1 MQRMSDATKSFEE
14 LVQIREMIHA
24 TERAKIRKLS
34 KNAYEELEE
43 LLLEQQ
49 QQHCQQQCDEMNYI
63 VET

>member
-1 MQRMSDATKSFEE
+1 MLSDATKSFEE
-14 LVQIREMIHA
+14 LVQIRKMIHA

-43 LLLEQQ
+43 LLLQ

>member
-1 MQRMSDATKSFEE
+1 MLSDATKSFEE
-14 LVQIREMIHA
+14 LVQIRKMIHA

-43 LLLEQQ
+43 LLLQQ